1 MGRKMLNV
9 RYDQS
14 TREWV
19 LYFLDK
25 ALPTQTWPTLNEVRA
40 YWASMNVHLRPDG
53 ENRYRLTEPP
63 FRWPVLDEA
72 A

>member
-1 MGRKMLNV
+1 MGGKMLNV
-9 RYDQS
+9 RYDQT

-19 LYFLDK
+19 LFLDK
-25 ALPTQTWPTLNEVRA
+25 AFPTQTWPTLDEARA